1 MVACWQPPSFE
12 MTTRCAPSAL
22 LLAAER
28 SGQCSEPAGSSRID
42 TTWPDTSSSSAAAA
56 EAKVLMPISA
66 ATRTADLF
74 IWAPDSKRLFDADR
88 AHHLDVGNYESYFLD
103 AVHLH

>member
-1 MVACWQPPSFE
+1 MVACWQPPSFDID
-12 MTTRCAPSAL
+12 TRCAPSAF

-28 SGQCSEPAGSSRID
+28 SGQCSEPDGSSRID
-42 TTWPDTSSSSAAAA
+42 TTRPETSSSSAAAA
-56 EAKVLMPISA
+56 AEAKVVMPTSA

-88 AHHLDVGNYESYFLD
+88 AHHLDVGNTE
-103 AVHLH
+103 